1 MFQQK
6 TIKNYQNF
14 VATDLKGPFV
24 GVKIKQ
30 KVMIKIRQTN
40 LNTVS
45 NQIFLES
52 IDHLFFQFIETKI
65 LLLKD
70 LKLKGITYQN
80 KLLIIIT
87 SSSLEKTFI
96 INQLILIKKRW
107 KIIKNLAK
115 GQGEDCTTGYLLGY
129 DYIENHY
136 RLTAVDLSKQKELDA
151 DPRSIQQIDFV
162 EQTKKT
168 R

>member
-1 MFQQK
+1 MFQQE

-14 VATDLKGPFV
+14 IAKDLKGPFV
-24 GVKIKQ
+24 GMKIKQ
-30 KVMIKIRQTN
+30 KVIIKIRQTN

-52 IDHLFFQFIETKI
+52 IDHLLQFIETKI

-80 KLLIIIT
+80 KLLISIT

-96 INQLILIKKRW
+96 INQLILIKKPW
-107 KIIKNLAK
+107 KKVKNFAK

-129 DYIENHY
+129 DYIENNY
-136 RLTAVDLSKQKELDA
+136 RLTAVDLSKRKELDA

>member
-1 MFQQK
+1 MMIILSLLLKTQNYMFQQE

-14 VATDLKGPFV
+14 VAKDLRGPFV
-24 GVKIKQ
+24 GMKIKQ
-30 KVMIKIRQTN
+30 KVIIKIRQTN

-52 IDHLFFQFIETKI
+52 IDHLFQFIETKM

-96 INQLILIKKRW
+96 INQLILIQSDRKKLEISQKGKV
-107 KIIKNLAK
+107 KIA
-115 GQGEDCTTGYLLGY
+115 LLGIY
-129 DYIENHY
+129 
-136 RLTAVDLSKQKELDA
+136 
-151 DPRSIQQIDFV
+151 
-162 EQTKKT
+162 
-168 R
+168 

>member
-1 MFQQK
+1 MMIILSLLLKTQNYMFQQE

-14 VATDLKGPFV
+14 VAKDLRGPFV
-24 GVKIKQ
+24 GMKIKQ
-30 KVMIKIRQTN
+30 KVIIKIRQTN

-52 IDHLFFQFIETKI
+52 IDHLFQFIETKM
-65 LLLKD
+65 LPLKD

-96 INQLILIKKRW
+96 INQLILIQSDRKKLEISQKGKVKIALLGIYQVMIIQ
-107 KIIKNLAK
+107 KIII
-115 GQGEDCTTGYLLGY
+115 Y
-129 DYIENHY
+129 
-136 RLTAVDLSKQKELDA
+136 
-151 DPRSIQQIDFV
+151 
-162 EQTKKT
+162 
-168 R
+168 

>member
-1 MFQQK
+1 M
-6 TIKNYQNF
+6 
-14 VATDLKGPFV
+14 
-24 GVKIKQ
+24 
-30 KVMIKIRQTN
+30 
-40 LNTVS
+40 
-45 NQIFLES
+45 
-52 IDHLFFQFIETKI
+52 

-96 INQLILIKKRW
+96 INQLILIQSDG
-107 KIIKNLAK
+107 KNLAK

-136 RLTAVDLSKQKELDA
+136 RLIAVDLSKQKELDA
-151 DPRSIQQIDFV
+151 DPRSIQQVDFV
-162 EQTKKT
+162 EQTKN
-168 R
+168 

>member
-52 IDHLFFQFIETKI
+52 IDHFLQFIETKI

-80 KLLIIIT
+80 KLLISIT

-96 INQLILIKKRW
+96 INQLILIKKPW
-107 KIIKNLAK
+107 KKVKNLAK

-136 RLTAVDLSKQKELDA
+136 RLTAVDLSKRKELDA
-151 DPRSIQQIDFV
+151 DPSSILQIDFV

>member
-1 MFQQK
+1 M
-6 TIKNYQNF
+6 
-14 VATDLKGPFV
+14 
-24 GVKIKQ
+24 
-30 KVMIKIRQTN
+30 
-40 LNTVS
+40 
-45 NQIFLES
+45 
-52 IDHLFFQFIETKI
+52 
-65 LLLKD
+65 
-70 LKLKGITYQN
+70 
-80 KLLIIIT
+80 
-87 SSSLEKTFI
+87 
-96 INQLILIKKRW
+96 ILIKKRW

-136 RLTAVDLSKQKELDA
+136 RLTAVDLSKRKELDA

>member
-1 MFQQK
+1 MLMVMMIILSLLLKTQNYMFQQE

-14 VATDLKGPFV
+14 IARDSKGPFV
-24 GVKIKQ
+24 GMKIKQ
-30 KVMIKIRQTN
+30 KVIIKIRQTN

-45 NQIFLES
+45 NQIFLEA
-52 IDHLFFQFIETKI
+52 IDHLFQFIETKM

-96 INQLILIKKRW
+96 INQLILIQSDGKNLEIQQKGKVKIALLGIYQVMIIQ
-107 KIIKNLAK
+107 KII
-115 GQGEDCTTGYLLGY
+115 
-129 DYIENHY
+129 
-136 RLTAVDLSKQKELDA
+136 
-151 DPRSIQQIDFV
+151 ID
-162 EQTKKT
+162 
-168 R
+168 